1 MIFQGKA
8 ADNHSAAFFCVN
20 FITLYKLL
28 IINVSAVTGE
38 FGRSDHAND
47 HSQQFLS
54 VICLY
59 FMNFV
64 FLLIKLYKVVLS
76 SVAGHEIG
84 KCEQGH
90 SLLLNLNGETVDFG
104 WKIK

>member
-1 MIFQGKA
+1 M
-8 ADNHSAAFFCVN
+8 S
-20 FITLYKLL
+20 
-28 IINVSAVTGE
+28 
-38 FGRSDHAND
+38 
-47 HSQQFLS
+47 
-54 VICLY
+54 
-59 FMNFV
+59 FV

-76 SVAGHEIG
+76 SVAGHEIV

>member
-1 MIFQGKA
+1 MIFKGKA

-28 IINVSAVTGE
+28 IINVSTVTGE
-38 FGRSDHAND
+38 FGRCDHAND

-64 FLLIKLYKVVLS
+64 FLLIKLY
-76 SVAGHEIG
+76 
-84 KCEQGH
+84 
-90 SLLLNLNGETVDFG
+90 LLKGVIIWPCLKRTGNKQIRELDWLRSILTAV
-104 WKIK
+104 